1 MSLIDCWV
9 KIPLPLASAKIIA
22 GPLPITTGA
31 SSGLIPG
38 WSPDN
43 VTSSAI
49 AKSGFN
55 LNAEVLAPLRPTS
68 SCTVPTP

>member
-1 MSLIDCWV
+1 MDFAV
-9 KIPLPLASAKIIA
+9 KIPRPLASANTRA
-22 GPLPITTGA
+22 GPFPITTGA

-38 WSPDN
+38 WSPDK
-43 VTSSAI
+43 VTSRAI
-49 AKSGFN
+49 AMSGSN